1 MIYNKNNF
9 QTAPILILSLKL
21 YKNIQIRKFLFL
33 VINIGSFDHNLE
45 VKAALRILKPADIV
59 YEAIVD
65 PVKMSNYFISE
76 GSERMED
83 GKEIQCGWLKD
94 KFGVSWQIVPSIL
107 SAIKSDD

>member
-1 MIYNKNNF
+1 MDQK
-9 QTAPILILSLKL
+9 
-21 YKNIQIRKFLFL
+21 
-33 VINIGSFDHNLE
+33 LE

-76 GSERMED
+76 GSDRMED

-94 KFGVSWQIVPSIL
+94 KFGVSWQIIPSIL
-107 SAIKSDD
+107 SELMTDPEKSEKVTRAFLKMKKFDIKGLLEA